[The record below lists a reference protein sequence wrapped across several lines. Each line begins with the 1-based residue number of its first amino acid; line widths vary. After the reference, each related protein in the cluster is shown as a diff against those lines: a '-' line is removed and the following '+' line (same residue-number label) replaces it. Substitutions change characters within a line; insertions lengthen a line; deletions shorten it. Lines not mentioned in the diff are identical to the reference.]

1 MLNINNLQYTL
12 IKRDIGLIDHKDN
25 SEFNFKG
32 IVDLVNVNDFMSRIS
47 KLNKNYITYSDL
59 QRKKYMDEILNF
71 KKNNVSEKKIIDLI
85 K

>member
-1 MLNINNLQYTL
+1 MINV
-12 IKRDIGLIDHKDN
+12 K
-25 SEFNFKG
+25 S
-32 IVDLVNVNDFMSRIS
+32 DFMSKIS

-71 KKNNVSEKKIIDLI
+71 KKNNLSEKKIIDLI